1 MSLDNNQKSN
11 KTTWI
16 VLGVIAGVVILV
28 LIIAGLVIAGRDSE
42 STNSSTQTCTNP
54 QIKGNISQSGEKI
67 YHKPGDMYYSQTEIN
82 ESAGERMFCT
92 EKDAQDAG
100 WRHSKV

>member
-1 MSLDNNQKSN
+1 MSSAADKSN
-11 KTTWI
+11 KTIWI
-16 VLGVIAGVVILV
+16 VLGVIAGVLVFV
-28 LIIAGLVIAGRDSE
+28 LIIAGLVIAGRDSQ
-42 STNSSTQTCTNP
+42 SSGSNSSQTCSNP

-82 ESAGERMFCT
+82 ESASERMFCT
-92 EKDAQDAG
+92 EKEAQDAG

>member
-1 MSLDNNQKSN
+1 MSTGSIKKSD
-11 KTTWI
+11 KTTWV
-16 VLGVIAGVVILV
+16 VLGVVLGVLV
-28 LIIAGLVIAGRDSE
+28 LVLVIAGLVIVGRDSQD
-42 STNSSTQTCTNP
+42 TTSSQGCSNP

-82 ESAGERMFCT
+82 ESAGEKMFCT

-100 WRHSKV
+100 WRHSKI